1 MKYFKLI
8 VDTNDICLN
17 EIKNTTD
24 IIWFYQVD
32 ENEII
37 LKCFRI
43 IKDQYDLFK
52 TNEGLCIKDICGQ
65 AYLIEITEEEFFI
78 YCI

>member
-43 IKDQYDLFK
+43 IKDQYNLFK

-65 AYLIEITEEEFFI
+65 TYLIEITEEEFFI